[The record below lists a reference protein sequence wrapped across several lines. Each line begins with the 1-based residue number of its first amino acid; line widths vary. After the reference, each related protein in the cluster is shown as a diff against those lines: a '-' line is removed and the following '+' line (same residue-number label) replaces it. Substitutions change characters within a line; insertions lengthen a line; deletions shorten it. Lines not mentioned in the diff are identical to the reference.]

1 MLKWILLTISM
12 LVNIVALG
20 LSIAA
25 CVINLKAQKRL
36 DEELENNSNR
46 DIDENTNNGNDNCN
60 NG

>member
-36 DEELENNSNR
+36 DEELENDANC
-46 DIDENTNNGNDNCN
+46 DADKNTDNGNDNCDN
-60 NG
+60 R

>member
-12 LVNIVALG
+12 LVNVVALG

-25 CVINLKAQKRL
+25 YVINRKVHKRL
-36 DEELENNSNR
+36 DEELENNGNR
-46 DIDENTNNGNDNCN
+46 DVDENTNNGNDNCN